1 MFANRLLVAA
11 ALVAGSTALTATARA
26 AEVSANAEIAGL
38 AMIDNPMA
46 DDSTVWA
53 REAESRGRG
62 KEAGDDRGRRR
73 GRGR

>member
-26 AEVSANAEIAGL
+26 AEASADAEIVGL
-38 AMIDNPMA
+38 ALIDHPMA

-62 KEAGDDRGRRR
+62 NQPADDRGRRR